1 VERMTERLD
10 VRISRA
16 DREQAKA
23 TGRSLG
29 LSTSEYVRM
38 TLRERAQLEAALGK
52 QSDTEGGSNG
62 SS

>member
-1 VERMTERLD
+1 MEKMETRLD
-10 VRISRA
+10 VRISEA

-38 TLRERAQLEAALGK
+38 ALRDRAALEAALSR
-52 QSDTEGGSNG
+52 QDERTSDD
-62 SS
+62 

>member
-1 VERMTERLD
+1 MTERLD

-29 LSTSEYVRM
+29 LSTSAYVRM
-38 TLRERAQLEAALGK
+38 ALRERAGLEAAIRK
-52 QSDTEGGSNG
+52 HDEREDSHE
-62 SS
+62 

>member
-1 VERMTERLD
+1 MTERLD

-29 LSTSEYVRM
+29 LSTSEYVR
-38 TLRERAQLEAALGK
+38 TALRERAALEAALAKHNEKDGE
-52 QSDTEGGSNG
+52 TE
-62 SS
+62 

>member
-29 LSTSEYVRM
+29 LSTSEYVR
-38 TLRERAQLEAALGK
+38 TALRERAALEAAIRKHNEKDG
-52 QSDTEGGSNG
+52 DHE
-62 SS
+62 

>member
-1 VERMTERLD
+1 MKKMETRLD

-29 LSTSEYVRM
+29 LSMSEYVR
-38 TLRERAQLEAALGK
+38 TALRERAELEAAIRR
-52 QSDTEGGSNG
+52 QEGGSNG
-62 SS
+62 GQ